1 MLHIGFNVQDHPQNP
16 MYFPPMYVPRIPAML
31 IQIITI
37 VFLRHAFD
45 LYSNALLVPSVAL
58 LMSSSAF
65 PTFFPKDKNNAIVQ
79 YFEKFSNYQIRL
91 KNNKLLS
98 DYLRK
103 TYLLY
108 LSLHLGL
115 QSMELYLRTYHE
127 ALWSVSPNLRTFCVD
142 SEYHRSFF

>member
-37 VFLRHAFD
+37 VFLRQACD
-45 LYSNALLVPSVAL
+45 LYSSALLVPSVAL

-79 YFEKFSNYQIRL
+79 YFETFSNYTIKKQQVIEWL
-91 KNNKLLS
+91 FAENLPILFITSSWPSINGAISKNIS
-98 DYLRK
+98 
-103 TYLLY
+103 
-108 LSLHLGL
+108 
-115 QSMELYLRTYHE
+115 
-127 ALWSVSPNLRTFCVD
+127 
-142 SEYHRSFF
+142 